1 MKTIKFNF
9 GGKAWEVEANN
20 SGWIAPGAP
29 KELVELLKK
38 APRSGF
44 TSKGVPI
51 VKSDDD
57 TNIYLGAAELRNEG
71 ESIHQAGGSGSS
83 SSSSSGTT
91 KQASTVPLAIA
102 KEALGLKGLSKEAK
116 AFFEGIVQE
125 AVQEQKAKLD
135 KALKS
140 LLDIRMSEEQAK
152 KILGISEEVAKK
164 TLGL

>member
-1 MKTIKFNF
+1 MKTVKFNF

-20 SGWIAPGAP
+20 SGWIAPGAD

-51 VKSDDD
+51 VKSDDG
-57 TNIYLGAAELRNEG
+57 TNIYLGAADLRNEG
-71 ESIHQAGGSGSS
+71 ESIHQAGGSGSG
-83 SSSSSGTT
+83 SGTT
-91 KQASTVPLAIA
+91 KQVTTVPVAFA

-116 AFFEGIVQE
+116 EFFEGIVKSVE
-125 AVQEQKAKLD
+125 QEQKDKLN
-135 KALKS
+135 KALKAMI
-140 LLDIRMSEEQAK
+140 DA
-152 KILGISEEVAKK
+152 GISEEVAKK

>member
-1 MKTIKFNF
+1 MKTVKFNF

-51 VKSDDD
+51 VKSDDG
-57 TNIYLGAAELRNEG
+57 TNIYLGAADLRNEG
-71 ESIHQAGGSGSS
+71 ESIHQAGGSGSG
-83 SSSSSGTT
+83 SGTT
-91 KQASTVPLAIA
+91 KPSTVPLAIA

-116 AFFEGIVQE
+116 EFFEGIVQE
-125 AVQEQKAKLD
+125 AEKEQKAKLD
-135 KALKS
+135 KALKAMI
-140 LLDIRMSEEQAK
+140 DA
-152 KILGISEEVAKK
+152 GISEDVAKK
-164 TLGL
+164 TLGM

>member
-1 MKTIKFNF
+1 MKTVKFNF
-9 GGKAWEVEANN
+9 AGKAWEVEANN

-51 VKSDDD
+51 VKSDNG
-57 TNIYLGAAELRNEG
+57 TNIYLGAADLRNEG
-71 ESIHQAGGSGSS
+71 ESIHQAGGSGSG
-83 SSSSSGTT
+83 SGST
-91 KQASTVPLAIA
+91 KQVSTVPLAIA

-116 AFFEGIVQE
+116 EFFEGIVQE
-125 AVQEQKAKLD
+125 AEKEQKAKLD
-135 KALKS
+135 TALKAMIAAGVPE
-140 LLDIRMSEEQAK
+140 D
-152 KILGISEEVAKK
+152 VAKK

>member
-1 MKTIKFNF
+1 MKTVKFNF

-51 VKSDDD
+51 VKSDNG
-57 TNIYLGAAELRNEG
+57 TNIYLGAADLRNEG

-83 SSSSSGTT
+83 SSAQ
-91 KQASTVPLAIA
+91 KPSTVPLTIA
-102 KEALGLKGLSKEAK
+102 KEALGLKGLSNEAK

-125 AVQEQKAKLD
+125 AEEAQKAKLD
-135 KALKS
+135 KALKAMI
-140 LLDIRMSEEQAK
+140 DA
-152 KILGISEEVAKK
+152 GISEEVAKK

>member
-1 MKTIKFNF
+1 MKTVKFNF

-38 APRSGF
+38 APRAGF

-51 VKSDDD
+51 VKSDDG
-57 TNIYLGAAELRNEG
+57 TNIYLGATELRNSG
-71 ESIHQAGGSGSS
+71 ETIHQAGGSGTS
-83 SSSSSGTT
+83 TV
-91 KQASTVPLAIA
+91 KQATTVPLAIA

-116 AFFEGIVQE
+116 EFFEGIVQE
-125 AVQEQKAKLD
+125 AEQEQKAKLD
-135 KALKS
+135 KALKAMI
-140 LLDIRMSEEQAK
+140 DA
-152 KILGISEEVAKK
+152 GISEEVAKK

>member
-1 MKTIKFNF
+1 MKTVKFNF

-51 VKSDDD
+51 VKSDDG
-57 TNIYLGAAELRNEG
+57 TNIYLGAADLRNEG
-71 ESIHQAGGSGSS
+71 ESIHQAGGS
-83 SSSSSGTT
+83 SSGTSTT
-91 KQASTVPLAIA
+91 KKPVKQTTTVPLAIA

-116 AFFEGIVQE
+116 EFFENIVKE
-125 AVQEQKAKLD
+125 AEEQQKGKLD

-140 LLDIRMSEEQAK
+140 LLDVGMSEEQAK
-152 KILGISEEVAKK
+152 KV
-164 TLGL
+164 LGL

>member
-1 MKTIKFNF
+1 MKTVKFNF

-51 VKSDDD
+51 VKSDDG
-57 TNIYLGAAELRNEG
+57 TNIYLGAADLRNEG
-71 ESIHQAGGSGSS
+71 ESIHQAGGSGSG
-83 SSSSSGTT
+83 SGTT
-91 KQASTVPLAIA
+91 KQVTTVPLAIA

-116 AFFEGIVQE
+116 EFFEGIVQE
-125 AVQEQKAKLD
+125 AEKIQKAKLD
-135 KALKS
+135 TALKAMIAAGVPE
-140 LLDIRMSEEQAK
+140 D
-152 KILGISEEVAKK
+152 VAKK
-164 TLGL
+164 TLGM

>member
-1 MKTIKFNF
+1 MKTVKFNF

-20 SGWIAPGAP
+20 SGWIAPGAD

-38 APRSGF
+38 APRAGF

-51 VKSDDD
+51 VKSDDG
-57 TNIYLGAAELRNEG
+57 TNIYLGAADLRNEG
-71 ESIHQAGGSGSS
+71 ESIHQAGGSGSGS
-83 SSSSSGTT
+83 STV

-125 AVQEQKAKLD
+125 AEEAQKAKLD

-140 LLDIRMSEEQAK
+140 LLDIGMSEEQAK
-152 KILGISEEVAKK
+152 KILGM
-164 TLGL
+164 

>member
-1 MKTIKFNF
+1 MKTVKFNF
-9 GGKAWEVEANN
+9 GGKSWEVAANN

-51 VKSDDD
+51 VKSDDG
-57 TNIYLGAAELRNEG
+57 TNIYLGAADLRNEG

-83 SSSSSGTT
+83 SGTT
-91 KQASTVPLAIA
+91 KQASTVPLAFA

-116 AFFEGIVQE
+116 EFFEGIVKE
-125 AVQEQKAKLD
+125 AEEAQKAKLD
-135 KALKS
+135 TALRAMIAAGVPE
-140 LLDIRMSEEQAK
+140 D
-152 KILGISEEVAKK
+152 VAKK

>member
-1 MKTIKFNF
+1 MKTVKFNF

-51 VKSDDD
+51 VKSDDG
-57 TNIYLGAAELRNEG
+57 TNIYLGAADLRNDG
-71 ESIHQAGGSGSS
+71 ESIHQAGGSGSGS
-83 SSSSSGTT
+83 STS
-91 KQASTVPLAIA
+91 KQVSTVPLAIA

-116 AFFEGIVQE
+116 EFFEGIVQE
-125 AVQEQKAKLD
+125 AEQEQKAKLD
-135 KALKS
+135 KALKAMI
-140 LLDIRMSEEQAK
+140 DA
-152 KILGISEEVAKK
+152 GISEEVAKK

>member
-1 MKTIKFNF
+1 MKTVKFNF

-51 VKSDDD
+51 VKSDDG
-57 TNIYLGAAELRNEG
+57 TNIYLGAADLRNEG
-71 ESIHQAGGSGSS
+71 ESIHQAGGSSS
-83 SSSSSGTT
+83 SSGSGTT
-91 KQASTVPLAIA
+91 KQVSTVPVAFA

-116 AFFEGIVQE
+116 EFFEGIVQE
-125 AVQEQKAKLD
+125 AEKAQKDKLD
-135 KALKS
+135 KALKA
-140 LLDIRMSEEQAK
+140 LLGVGMSEEQAK
-152 KILGISEEVAKK
+152 KVLGM
-164 TLGL
+164 

>member
-1 MKTIKFNF
+1 MKTVKFNF

-51 VKSDDD
+51 VKSDDG
-57 TNIYLGAAELRNEG
+57 TNIYLGAADLRNEG
-71 ESIHQAGGSGSS
+71 ESIHQAGGS
-83 SSSSSGTT
+83 SSGSGTV

-116 AFFEGIVQE
+116 EFFESIVKE
-125 AVQEQKAKLD
+125 AEQEQKAKLD
-135 KALKS
+135 KALKAMI
-140 LLDIRMSEEQAK
+140 DA
-152 KILGISEEVAKK
+152 GISEEVAKK

>member
-1 MKTIKFNF
+1 MKTVKFNF
-9 GGKAWEVEANN
+9 AGKAWEVEANN

-51 VKSDDD
+51 VKSDDG
-57 TNIYLGAAELRNEG
+57 TNIYLGAADLRNEG

-83 SSSSSGTT
+83 AP
-91 KQASTVPLAIA
+91 KPSTVPLAIA

-116 AFFEGIVQE
+116 EFFEDIVKSAE
-125 AVQEQKAKLD
+125 QEQKDKLN
-135 KALKS
+135 KALKAMIAAGVPE
-140 LLDIRMSEEQAK
+140 D
-152 KILGISEEVAKK
+152 VAKK

>member
-1 MKTIKFNF
+1 MKTVKFNF

-20 SGWIAPGAP
+20 SGWIAPGAD

-51 VKSDDD
+51 VKSDDG
-57 TNIYLGAAELRNEG
+57 TNIYLGAADLRNEG
-71 ESIHQAGGSGSS
+71 ESIHQAGGSN
-83 SSSSSGTT
+83 SSSGTV
-91 KQASTVPLAIA
+91 KQVSTVPLAFA

-116 AFFEGIVQE
+116 EFFEGIVQE
-125 AVQEQKAKLD
+125 AEKAQKDKLD
-135 KALKS
+135 KALKAMI
-140 LLDIRMSEEQAK
+140 DA
-152 KILGISEEVAKK
+152 GISEEVAKK

>member
-1 MKTIKFNF
+1 MKTVKFNF

-20 SGWIAPGAP
+20 SGWIAPGAD

-38 APRSGF
+38 APRAGF

-51 VKSDDD
+51 VKSDDG
-57 TNIYLGAAELRNEG
+57 TNIYLGAADLRNDG
-71 ESIHQAGGSGSS
+71 ESIHQAKSSGSGSGSGSS
-83 SSSSSGTT
+83 SSTV

-102 KEALGLKGLSKEAK
+102 KEALGLKGLSKEAN

-125 AVQEQKAKLD
+125 AEQEQKAKLD
-135 KALKS
+135 KALKAMI
-140 LLDIRMSEEQAK
+140 DA
-152 KILGISEEVAKK
+152 GISEEVAKK

>member
-1 MKTIKFNF
+1 MKTVKFNF
-9 GGKAWEVEANN
+9 AGKAWEVEANN

-57 TNIYLGAAELRNEG
+57 TNIYLGAAELRNDG
-71 ESIHQAGGSGSS
+71 ESIHQAGGSGS
-83 SSSSSGTT
+83 GTS
-91 KQASTVPLAIA
+91 APRPSAVPLAFA

-116 AFFEGIVQE
+116 EYFEGIVKSAE
-125 AVQEQKAKLD
+125 QEQKDKLN
-135 KALKS
+135 KALKA
-140 LLDIRMSEEQAK
+140 LLDIGMSEEQAK
-152 KILGISEEVAKK
+152 KVLGM
-164 TLGL
+164 